1 MKYPETTCQSVKN
14 TVEKKKQKDI
24 SKELL
29 LTRKRKR
36 KKKKKKTPE
45 KKNKRK
51 QKRKKKK
58 NPGKKEYN
66 KKCHTKPY
74 KFEKLIYCD
83 NNNRMIKYSILP
95 MYAVF
100 YGVLCLRFGSGQ

>member
-1 MKYPETTCQSVKN
+1 MPVR
-14 TVEKKKQKDI
+14 QKHC
-24 SKELL
+24 
-29 LTRKRKR
+29 R
-36 KKKKKKTPE
+36 KKETE
-45 KKNKRK
+45 RHFQGAIVNTQTQT
-51 QKRKKKK
+51 QKKKKK

-74 KFEKLIYCD
+74 KFEKVIYCD

>member
-36 KKKKKKTPE
+36 KKKKKKT
-45 KKNKRK
+45 
-51 QKRKKKK
+51 
-58 NPGKKEYN
+58 GKKEYN

-74 KFEKLIYCD
+74 KFEKVIYCD
-83 NNNRMIKYSILP
+83 NNNRMIKYSILR

>member
-36 KKKKKKTPE
+36 
-45 KKNKRK
+45 
-51 QKRKKKK
+51 KRKKKK

>member
-36 KKKKKKTPE
+36 KKKKT
-45 KKNKRK
+45 
-51 QKRKKKK
+51 
-58 NPGKKEYN
+58 GKKEYN

-74 KFEKLIYCD
+74 KFEKVIYCD
-83 NNNRMIKYSILP
+83 NNNRMIKHSILR

>member
-36 KKKKKKTPE
+36 KKKKKT
-45 KKNKRK
+45 
-51 QKRKKKK
+51 
-58 NPGKKEYN
+58 GKKEYN

-74 KFEKLIYCD
+74 KFEKVIYCD
-83 NNNRMIKYSILP
+83 NNNRMIKYSILR

>member
-36 KKKKKKTPE
+36 KKKKKK
-45 KKNKRK
+45 
-51 QKRKKKK
+51 

-74 KFEKLIYCD
+74 KFEKVIYCD

>member
-1 MKYPETTCQSVKN
+1 MPVR
-14 TVEKKKQKDI
+14 QKHC
-24 SKELL
+24 
-29 LTRKRKR
+29 R
-36 KKKKKKTPE
+36 KKETERHFQGAIVNTQTKT
-45 KKNKRK
+45 
-51 QKRKKKK
+51 QKKKKK

-74 KFEKLIYCD
+74 KFEKVIYCD